1 MGGVLDR
8 QWGGR
13 SWRRQEAMGGVYGGA
28 VIDINERGSMDL
40 VLAYAQAN
48 PPQKNP
54 SVSQ

>member
-1 MGGVLDR
+1 MDGG
-8 QWGGR
+8 WGGR

-48 PPQKNP
+48 PPPPKNA
-54 SVSQ
+54 SLSQ